1 MDMQQFC
8 FGLAKVSYLSLMA
21 CKDVIFIM
29 FIKWKLIPI
38 GRSQYYKLYCLIISL
53 AILKNIWFY
62 NKLSCKHCV
71 HIPTHLQAFINVL
84 LTSLQELY
92 KITVFH
98 NLFSS
103 LQHIFPRHSLLT
115 NGKIFMCRFQYCN
128 WFWVK
133 SESHWRPA
141 ICILNFIK
149 LYLYNLWYHTF
160 SEFWWHKTWSF

>member
-1 MDMQQFC
+1 MKIDTYRQKSILQ
-8 FGLAKVSYLSLMA
+8 
-21 CKDVIFIM
+21 VI
-29 FIKWKLIPI
+29 
-38 GRSQYYKLYCLIISL
+38 YCLIIL

-71 HIPTHLQAFINVL
+71 HIPTHLQGFVNVF

-115 NGKIFMCRFQYCN
+115 NDKIFMCRFQYCN
-128 WFWVK
+128 CFWVK
-133 SESHWRPA
+133 SESQWQPA
-141 ICILNFIK
+141 ICVLNLLSCTSIIYDTRHFLIFDDTK
-149 LYLYNLWYHTF
+149 PDHFNRSLLQVY
-160 SEFWWHKTWSF
+160 